1 VWVADG
7 NAGAVSRINPST
19 RAVVETIPVGSSPSG
34 IAVGSGAIWV
44 TNNDN
49 GTVSRVD
56 PAVDRVVQ
64 TIAVGNAPTGVAVGD
79 GSVWVANSSD
89 GTLTRIDAVTGAV
102 VATVAVGAGATD
114 VAVGAGAVWVS
125 DERGDRV
132 FRVDPQSDQV
142 TTLIN
147 VGTGPTSIATGFG
160 SVWVANS
167 LDGTVSRIDPQT
179 NTVSAT
185 VAVGDGA
192 GGITLGAGG
201 VWVAS
206 QYAGTVAVINPANDA
221 VRRTI
226 TVSNR
231 PQGLAFAGGLVWVAT
246 RADANS
252 HRGGTLRLV
261 SSVFADTLDPV
272 VGTLAVG
279 PLEITNDGLTAYARV
294 GGSGSEQLVPD
305 LAVSLPSPT
314 AGGTTYTF
322 QLRRG
327 IRYSNGGPV
336 RPEDFRRA
344 LARDLIL
351 GPNPLWGAPFADVVG
366 GAACAAHPSHCDLS
380 RGVVTDDA
388 ANTVTFHLVAPDPE
402 FLARLT
408 LTDAVAVP
416 AGTPVH
422 DIGVHPLPATGPY
435 KWARITEHEATLVRN
450 PYFHEWSHAARPDGY
465 PNQIVYRLAANP
477 EAEITAIERGTADYS
492 FDGVPPDRID
502 ELQARFASQLY
513 VTPADGTNELVL
525 NTRVAPFTDVRVR
538 RALNYA
544 IDRAKI
550 ARLLGQYNQPSCQAL
565 PPYLPGY
572 RPYCPYTLNPNPGG
586 AWHAPN
592 LAEADRLIAASH
604 TTGTPITI
612 WNLGGWSN
620 GYSTLEAYLVSLLD
634 QLGYPTTVKN
644 VSTDANAPLRFADSR
659 TRAQGRSPSPTRGT
673 CPPRKSSKPTSP
685 ARPFSPTRAATRT
698 PRNSAITTSTRK
710 SPPRSPP
717 SAITRPTQQP
727 SGRKPTAPSPTRR
740 RSSRSRSRATSSSS
754 PRASATTN
762 TASSKVHCP
771 TSSGCANGTRLP
783 IYSPTEP
790 PVPPLTPAAGP
801 DLPQPRRPPAS
812 TTDGH
817 LHRADGYA
825 GNARNARTPR
835 TTPFTIRAIP
845 HATTPIAGDR
855 GDPPGSP
862 RPDSP

>member
-1 VWVADG
+1 MA
-7 NAGAVSRINPST
+7 
-19 RAVVETIPVGSSPSG
+19 VGSAPSG
-34 IAVGSGAIWV
+34 IAVGGGAVWV
-44 TNNDN
+44 ANNDN

-64 TIAVGNAPTGVAVGD
+64 TIPVGNAPTGVAVGD

-102 VATVAVGAGATD
+102 VKTVALGAGATD

-206 QYAGTVAVINPANDA
+206 QYAGTVALINPANNA

-261 SSVFADTLDPV
+261 SSVWADTLDPV
-272 VGTLAVG
+272 VGTLAAG

-327 IRYSNGGPV
+327 IRYSTGELV

-344 LARDLIL
+344 LERDLIL
-351 GPNPLWGAPFADVVG
+351 GPNPLYGGPFANVIG

-502 ELQARFASQLY
+502 ELQTRFASQLY

-525 NTRVAPFTDVRVR
+525 NTRVAPFADARVR

-550 ARLLGQYNQPSCQAL
+550 ARLLGRYNQPSCQAL

-572 RPYCPYTLNPNPGG
+572 RPYCPYTLTPNPGG

-592 LAEADRLIAASH
+592 LAEAERLIAASH
-604 TTGTPITI
+604 TKGTPITI

-620 GYSTLEAYLVSLLD
+620 GYSTVEPYLVSLLD

-659 TRAQGRSPSPTRGT
+659 TRAQAALTESNPWYLSASQIIQANFACPSFLPD
-673 CPPRKSSKPTSP
+673 
-685 ARPFSPTRAATRT
+685 
-698 PRNSAITTSTRK
+698 
-710 SPPRSPP
+710 
-717 SAITRPTQQP
+717 
-727 SGRKPTAPSPTRR
+727 
-740 RSSRSRSRATSSSS
+740 
-754 PRASATTN
+754 
-762 TASSKVHCP
+762 
-771 TSSGCANGTRLP
+771 SSGNANTSEFCDHHLDAQIAAALAAERDNSPDTAALWAQADRTVTDQAPIVALTIPSNVEFVSARVGNYQYSFQQGPLP
-783 IYSPTEP
+783 DQLW
-790 PVPPLTPAAGP
+790 V
-801 DLPQPRRPPAS
+801 
-812 TTDGH
+812 H
-817 LHRADGYA
+817 
-825 GNARNARTPR
+825 
-835 TTPFTIRAIP
+835 
-845 HATTPIAGDR
+845 
-855 GDPPGSP
+855 
-862 RPDSP
+862 